1 MPDGNP
7 LFCACLLKTMEAKKQ
22 QKQAKMRKML
32 PGRFKISKFGVEKA
46 TKTARKAKIVAK
58 AQDEIAG

>member
-1 MPDGNP
+1 
-7 LFCACLLKTMEAKKQ
+7 MEAKKQ

-46 TKTARKAKIVAK
+46 TKTAEKAKIVAGEFEK
-58 AQDEIAG
+58 RQFEG